1 MANVTAPWADWVIST
16 RVTKLGN
23 RLDGFRNV
31 TFFTAYK
38 RGAPVVKAAWGYERE
53 GVISDQG
60 GIRAARAA
68 IAKATAGAA

>member
-1 MANVTAPWADWVIST
+1 MTHTPAPWTDWIIST
-16 RVTKLGN
+16 RTARLGN
-23 RLDGFRNV
+23 RLDGFRTA

-38 RGAPVVKAAWGYERE
+38 RGAPMVKAAWGYERE

-68 IAKATAGAA
+68 IAKATGVAA